1 MKFTLRQ
8 LEVFLA
14 TARQENLSRAAINL
28 SMSQSAA
35 SDALKELEHQFDIQ
49 LFDRIGKRLQLN
61 EAGRLLLPLAEE
73 LLSRASEVDQV
84 LTNQQGHGALKVGA
98 TLSIGNH
105 LCIPLIDLYRQR
117 YPRSHV
123 SLEIGNT
130 GSISHRVASFELDVG
145 LIEGEIN
152 NPALN
157 IQPWR
162 GDELVI
168 VASPRHPLAKATA
181 ALTDEQLLSTN
192 WILRENGS
200 GTRQTFDR
208 VMHDLLPQLKIILEI
223 QHSEAIIQGLRAG
236 MGLGCL
242 SRLAVQDSLAR
253 GELIALQA
261 QGRNFRRKFYLLV
274 HRQKYQSIALQHWLE
289 LCREHGGGEDPRG

>member
-14 TARQENLSRAAINL
+14 TARQENLSRAATNL
-28 SMSQSAA
+28 AMSQSAA
-35 SDALKELEHQFDIQ
+35 SDALKELEHQFDVQ

-73 LLSRASEVDQV
+73 LLSRAAEVDQV
-84 LTNQQGHGALKVGA
+84 LTNQAGLGALKVGA

-117 YPRSHV
+117 YPNSRV
-123 SLEIGNT
+123 GLEIANT
-130 GSISHRVASFELDVG
+130 EIISHLVANFELDVG

-168 VASPRHPLAKATA
+168 VASPQHPLADNDAP
-181 ALTDEQLLSTN
+181 LTDAQLLSAN
-192 WILRENGS
+192 WIIRENGS
-200 GTRQTFDR
+200 GTRQTFNR
-208 VMHDLLPQLKIILEI
+208 VMHDLLPQLNIILEI
-223 QHSEAIIQGLRAG
+223 QHSEAIIQAVRMG

-242 SRLAVQDSLAR
+242 SRLSVQDSLDR
-253 GELIALQA
+253 GEVVALQA
-261 QGRNFRRKFYLLV
+261 NDRSFRRNFYLLV
-274 HRQKYQSIALQHWLE
+274 HRHKYQSTALQHWLE
-289 LCREHGGGEDPRG
+289 LCKEYT